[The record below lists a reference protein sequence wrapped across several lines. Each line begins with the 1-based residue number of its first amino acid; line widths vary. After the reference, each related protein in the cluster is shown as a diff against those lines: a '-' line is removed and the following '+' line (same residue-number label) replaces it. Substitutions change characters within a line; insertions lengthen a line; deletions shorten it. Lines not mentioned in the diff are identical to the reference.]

1 MENIWKDLAK
11 AHMDKEL
18 FERLEEYVK
27 NSNYHVLV
35 KCDVTNLLGRGESK
49 DGVFLSLETDVSNAF
64 DAAYRNHKANI
75 GTESGRLI
83 LDFDNKFSI
92 DNTIMELEKLR
103 EAFDNKEDT
112 QWNI

>member
-1 MENIWKDLAK
+1 MQNIWKDLAREN
-11 AHMDKEL
+11 MDKEQ
-18 FERLEEYVK
+18 FQELEEQVK
-27 NSNYHVLV
+27 DANYHVLV
-35 KCDVTNLLGRGESK
+35 KCDVTNLLGGGESK

-92 DNTIMELEKLR
+92 DNTIMVLEKLR

-112 QWNI
+112 Q